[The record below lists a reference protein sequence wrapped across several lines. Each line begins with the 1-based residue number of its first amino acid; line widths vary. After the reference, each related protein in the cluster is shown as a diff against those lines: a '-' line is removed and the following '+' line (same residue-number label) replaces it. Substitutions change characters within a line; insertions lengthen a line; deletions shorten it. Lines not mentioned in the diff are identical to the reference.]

1 MEIEKSKK
9 PKLVIDTNAFIKC
22 LNLDSLAD
30 KYDFI
35 TSESVLDEIRDKSAK
50 DKFSKILFDIKIKM
64 ASKSSLKFST
74 V

>member
-9 PKLVIDTNAFIKC
+9 SKLVIDTNAFIKC

-35 TSESVLDEIRDKSAK
+35 TSQSVLEEIRDKSAK
-50 DKFSKILFDIKIKM
+50 NKFSKILFDITIKM
-64 ASKSSLKFST
+64 PSKSSLKFST
-74 V
+74 